1 MAFISFPR
9 TFDAFLNY
17 GFFSH
22 SPANEKVWYRWLNKL
37 TFFLHIWQYFSGFGL
52 TYISARENF
61 SKWLCFCTHSQ
72 MYWRGRGGGGEEE
85 GGRGEEEGGERR
97 RGKEGGRRRG
107 REEEGE
113 RRGKRERRRG

>member
-61 SKWLCFCTHSQ
+61 SKWWCFCTRSQ
-72 MYWRGRGGGGEEE
+72 MYWRGRGGERRKEEGGKEKGERGG
-85 GGRGEEEGGERR
+85 GGRGEGGGGEGG
-97 RGKEGGRRRG
+97 GGG
-107 REEEGE
+107 G
-113 RRGKRERRRG
+113 G